1 MKNGPKDIEI
11 IKKKLKVDA
20 STIQPHIKKMID
32 YDLIAQKDELYKL
45 SRKGEIVVENV
56 ESLLNTIEVFE
67 RNFDYWKTHD
77 LTSIPDFLLNRI
89 DELGHFELLEPS
101 AEHLAETPNILLEN
115 MLASKEI
122 FTFVSYFHPEAPSIY
137 AELAEKEAEI
147 TVCMTENVA
156 KRLFSGSQNE
166 TEKLYKAKNLKMFLL
181 REKVRIPAIIVS
193 DLFLAFKLF
202 ENDGKLR
209 DQLVLCFGEKAMLW
223 GKSLISY
230 IISTSN
236 VVPLRLEDFESPDFY
251 NSLKEVSSQERG
263 YGQKM

>member
-1 MKNGPKDIEI
+1 
-11 IKKKLKVDA
+11 
-20 STIQPHIKKMID
+20 MID

-230 IISTSN
+230 IISTSD